1 MNFELTL
8 LINISEIKYYFLY
21 VLKRKSK
28 FNNLKSNLI
37 YKFLKQNLLKL
48 IFYSNKL
55 LSC

>member
-28 FNNLKSNLI
+28 FYHLKSNLI